1 MGATLKR
8 RDSAGLDSAGLKLC
22 LSSIL
27 LNVFLTCFGAF
38 SGSFTG
44 LVVRGTV
51 QKLTRTTFD
60 MATIRARKLADGTVS
75 YTAQIPIKRDGVQVY
90 QESQIF
96 ARKQAAQAWIKRQE
110 TELAQSSTTETAT

>member
-27 LNVFLTCFGAF
+27 LNVFLACFGAF
-38 SGSFTG
+38 SGVFGT
-44 LVVRGTV
+44 LVRCTT
-51 QKLTRTTFD
+51 QKLTRTTLD

-75 YTAQIPIKRDGVQVY
+75 NTAQIRIKRDGAQVY
-90 QESQIF
+90 QVNQTF
-96 ARKQAAQAWIKRQE
+96 ARKQAAPR
-110 TELAQSSTTETAT
+110 TSELDLGPRK